1 MVQIL
6 PMIKQHKCGVG
17 AVLTRLP
24 GGPLACPSDSELSQA
39 PPGGLIGTLPL
50 PSFFAFSPWR
60 LIDHLLPACPGGI
73 CVLDSFLRMLQN
85 VLKTLVP
92 TIIQVKKNRV
102 IIHSQVGPTLFSPR
116 SQVKPSGK
124 CSCSLTCPDALT
136 PPLGSWRPPSPQAS
150 LYTLDVLYA

>member
-24 GGPLACPSDSELSQA
+24 GEPLARSSDFELSQA
-39 PPGGLIGTLPL
+39 PPGGLIRTLPL
-50 PSFFAFSPWR
+50 PSFFAFSPWQ

-73 CVLDSFLRMLQN
+73 YALDSFLRMLQN

-92 TIIQVKKNRV
+92 TIVQVKSTRV
-102 IIHSQVGPTLFSPR
+102 IIHTQIGPTPFSPR

-124 CSCSLTCPDALT
+124 
-136 PPLGSWRPPSPQAS
+136 
-150 LYTLDVLYA
+150 